1 MKRTEFYETPQIKAV
16 ALMTESAFLS
26 SSVETGEKM
35 GMQDLTY
42 EDIQWN

>member
-26 SSVETGEKM
+26 SSVEGEEKI
-35 GMQDLTY
+35 GVEDLTY